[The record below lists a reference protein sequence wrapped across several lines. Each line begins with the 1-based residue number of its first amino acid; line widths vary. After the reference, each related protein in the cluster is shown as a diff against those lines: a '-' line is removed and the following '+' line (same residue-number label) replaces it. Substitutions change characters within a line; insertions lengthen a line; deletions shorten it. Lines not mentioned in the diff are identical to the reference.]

1 MAKNYR
7 RVDRDQQFLLPPD
20 MREWLPAHH
29 LVWVIEALVAD
40 LDTSAFAKRRRRMT
54 TNSTAGQAG
63 YDPDMLLVLLL
74 YSYSVG
80 VRSSRAIE
88 RQCHTDVAFRVAC
101 GGDIPDHTVIARFRS
116 EHIDAFS
123 DLFTQVLGE
132 CVRAGMGNV
141 GVIAI
146 DGTKIAADASSGANR
161 SEAYYRSLIDEVTAE
176 AVAADEADEELSID
190 DDDDDDEAARAG
202 LLRSVQSRRGRH
214 QAERVERAQECVT
227 SFETAE
233 PSLPDRELAQSEQA
247 LAKKEE
253 KYDRY
258 YADRKRTYE
267 EYLDRVEAAGKK
279 PKGRVPKHPDVLT
292 VKQKGM
298 KAAIERMRARIN
310 QKRQGLDRAR
320 SAQAKHRNF
329 TDPQSRWMKT
339 RQGFVQGYNTQ
350 FAVSDDHVIMAA
362 EVFADPVDFRLFQ
375 PMLAAVGREYE
386 AVCGRPAKI
395 GVALADAGY
404 HTVDNLECSGPPR
417 LISDR
422 KSRHLADVDVTTNV
436 SKHAVVQSMREKL
449 AEPANRELYKRR
461 GALVE
466 PANGW
471 VKERRDMRRMSMR
484 GLVKAAGEVKL
495 MAAVINIGRLCTVK
509 GLTAPV

>member
-7 RVDRDQQFLLPPD
+7 PVDRDQQFLLPPD

-54 TNSTAGQAG
+54 TTSRAGQAG

-74 YSYSVG
+74 YAYSVG

-88 RQCHTDVAFRVAC
+88 RQCRTDVAFRVAC

-116 EHIDAFS
+116 EHIDAFTG
-123 DLFTQVLGE
+123 LFTEVLGE

-161 SEAYYRSLIDEVTAE
+161 SEEYYRSLIDEITAE
-176 AVAADEADEELSID
+176 AVAADDADEELGI
-190 DDDDDDEAARAG
+190 DDDDDDEAARRAVI
-202 LLRSVQSRRGRH
+202 RTVQSRKDRH

-233 PSLPDRELAQSEQA
+233 PSYDERELAQSEKA
-247 LAKKEE
+247 LAKKVE
-253 KYDRY
+253 KYDRL
-258 YADRKRTYE
+258 YAPLLRKYETYQE
-267 EYLDRVEAAGKK
+267 RLKTTGKRPRGAA
-279 PKGRVPKHPDVLT
+279 PVHPDGHERMQSRL
-292 VKQKGM
+292 K
-298 KAAIERMRARIN
+298 AIEHMRVRMAK
-310 QKRQGLDRAR
+310 KRKDLAETKSGQ
-320 SAQAKHRNF
+320 SKNRNF
-329 TDPQSRWMKT
+329 TDPQSRLMKT
-339 RQGFVQGYNTQ
+339 QQGFMQAYNTQ

-362 EVFADPVDFRLFQ
+362 EVFTDPIDFRLFQ
-375 PMLAAVGREYE
+375 PMLAAVDREYE
-386 AVCGRPAKI
+386 SACGRPAKI
-395 GVALADAGY
+395 GMALADAGY
-404 HTVDNLECSGPPR
+404 HTIDNLECEGPPR

-422 KSRHLADVDVTTNV
+422 KSRRLAKTDPTTEV
-436 SKHAVVQSMREKL
+436 SQHEAVQSMRETL
-449 AEPANRELYKRR
+449 AEPDNRQLYKRR

-466 PANGW
+466 TANAW
-471 VKERRDMRRMSMR
+471 VKEQRGMRRMSMR
-484 GLVKAAGEVKL
+484 GLAKAIGEAKL
-495 MAAVINIGRLCTVK
+495 MATVVNIGRLCAVR